1 MLKCTLLLHSTEHS
15 VRINNAYFIPKFY
28 RLGFLCSNS
37 LKINTANLVRYI
49 FQWLGLG
56 AVVGILSGSASAIF
70 LILLDWA
77 TEYREAHLWLLA
89 LLPLAGFCIGYVY
102 HHYGANSVKGNNLLL
117 EELYQHKQPI
127 PLRMTPLVLFGT
139 IFTHLFGGS
148 AGREGTAVQ
157 MGGSLADQLQK
168 WFPEK
173 FNPENRRI
181 LLICGVAGGFASVF
195 GTPLAGAIF
204 SLEWMLTRQFR
215 WKSLLPAFW
224 TAWVAD
230 WVCEWGW
237 GVGHIAYSIPDIPPH
252 SFSNLVW
259 IIPAGLAFGLAA
271 RLFSQFG
278 HWIGDIFQKYIAYP
292 PIRPV
297 IGGVVLAAIFYITGA
312 FEYAGLGVPRIV
324 EAFENPVPWH
334 DFLAKIGLT
343 GLTLGSGFKG
353 GEVTPLF
360 FTGAT
365 LGNALSG
372 WIPLP
377 LALLAGCGFVGV
389 FSGATNTPLACTVM
403 GMELFGY
410 EAGVFLGLACL
421 VAYLASGKS
430 SIYSAQ
436 KYDQKYP
443 KL

>member
-1 MLKCTLLLHSTEHS
+1 MGRYLL
-15 VRINNAYFIPKFY
+15 
-28 RLGFLCSNS
+28 
-37 LKINTANLVRYI
+37 
-49 FQWLGLG
+49 QWLGLG
-56 AVVGILSGSASAIF
+56 ALVGILSGSASAIF
-70 LILLDWA
+70 LILLEDA
-77 TEYREAHLWLLA
+77 TEIRDAHLWLLA

-102 HHYGANSVKGNNLLL
+102 HHYGANSIKGNNLLL
-117 EELYQHKQPI
+117 EELYQSKQPI
-127 PLRMTPLVLFGT
+127 PFRMTPLVLFGT
-139 IFTHLFGGS
+139 IITHLFGGS

-157 MGGSLADQLQK
+157 MGGSLADQLTK
-168 WFPEK
+168 WIPLDE
-173 FNPENRRI
+173 ESRRI

-204 SLEWMLTRQFR
+204 SLEWMLNRKFK
-215 WKSLLPAFW
+215 WKSVFPAFW
-224 TAWVAD
+224 SAWVAD
-230 WVCEWGW
+230 WMCEMAW
-237 GVGHIAYSIPDIPPH
+237 GVGHTPYSIPEIPSH
-252 SFSNLVW
+252 SIENLAW
-259 IIPAGLAFGLAA
+259 IIPAGLAFGVAA
-271 RLFSQFG
+271 WLFAQVG
-278 HWIGDIFQKYIAYP
+278 HMVADVFKLIPYP
-292 PIRPV
+292 PLRPV
-297 IGGVVLAAIFYITGA
+297 IGGVLVALIVYFSGA
-312 FEYAGLGVPRIV
+312 FIYIGLGVPRIV
-324 EAFENPVPWH
+324 EAFETPLPWY

-403 GMELFGY
+403 GMELFGN
-410 EAGVFLGLACL
+410 ESGVFLAIACL

-436 KYDQKYP
+436 KYQGKYFWTS
-443 KL
+443 

>member
-1 MLKCTLLLHSTEHS
+1 M
-15 VRINNAYFIPKFY
+15 
-28 RLGFLCSNS
+28 
-37 LKINTANLVRYI
+37 VRYL

-70 LILLDWA
+70 LILLDLA
-77 TEYREAHLWLLA
+77 TEYRDAHLWLLA

-102 HHYGANSVKGNNLLL
+102 HHYGANSVQGNNLLL
-117 EELYQHKQPI
+117 EELYKTKNPI

-139 IFTHLFGGS
+139 IITHLFGGS

-168 WFPEK
+168 WFPVSID
-173 FNPENRRI
+173 PEDRRI

-215 WKSLLPAFW
+215 WKSFFPAFW
-224 TAWVAD
+224 AAFVSD
-230 WVCEWGW
+230 WVCEWAW
-237 GVGHIAYSIPDIPPH
+237 GVGHTAYSIPEIPAH
-252 SFSNLVW
+252 TFSNLMW
-259 IIPAGLAFGLAA
+259 IIPAGIAFGLAA
-271 RLFSQFG
+271 WLFAQVG
-278 HWIGDIFQKYIAYP
+278 HRIGAFFKKHITYP
-292 PIRPV
+292 PLRPV
-297 IGGVVLAAIFYITGA
+297 IGGVVLAAVFYASGA
-312 FEYAGLGVPRIV
+312 FEYAGLGVSRIV
-324 EAFENPVPWH
+324 EAFESPLPSY

-365 LGNALSG
+365 LGNALSA

-377 LALLAGCGFVGV
+377 LALLAGCGFVAV
-389 FSGATNTPLACTVM
+389 FSGATNTPIACTVM

-421 VAYLASGKS
+421 VAYLASGRN
-430 SIYSAQ
+430 SIYSSQKFHQ
-436 KYDQKYP
+436 KYLWP
-443 KL
+443 